1 MREWHIHCES
11 RSSCKLVV
19 IVSRVCLSVCR
30 YRQVPGEHWVAS
42 GPVCTPGLSARARSD
57 ESPLLVISVCVTP
70 PPFPVMPRRWTYQ
83 VSWGKGRGDLS
94 HVLVVVVVTVSRRRR
109 RRRLRRCRRP
119 HHYHHHRRRRSCVCV
134 CVTPPPMTCNASQ
147 VDVPGVLGES
157 DRMSGRR

>member
-1 MREWHIHCES
+1 MAQCVH
-11 RSSCKLVV
+11 
-19 IVSRVCLSVCR
+19 
-30 YRQVPGEHWVAS
+30 
-42 GPVCTPGLSARARSD
+42 PGLLARARSG
-57 ESPLLVISVCVTP
+57 ISSFGDLCVCVTP

-119 HHYHHHRRRRSCVCV
+119 HHYHHRRRRRSCV

-147 VDVPGVLGES
+147 VDVSGVLGES